1 MFKNRDLIDRSRSSL
16 AQTIEENE
24 DKIRERVLVFTY
36 SLETRLKKGRHNAST
51 FLRCH
56 VRVITRQFQF
66 LFYFAWWIFQKV
78 KGSSCTFSRWVL
90 IPLEQSN
97 ALRTRKI
104 FEFTPTKKK
113 KEEKEEGE
121 TETGI
126 KKKKKDS
133 LVYSTNK
140 SSRKLSSARSKISI
154 IMEVSFRVKIF
165 CQPKASVKK
174 RRIRNDESSQIR
186 IESLI
191 DITRKRKKKKTRRKS
206 ISFNK
211 LTTKGW
217 YERKDIALSING

>member
-113 KEEKEEGE
+113 KRRKRRRRNRNWN
-121 TETGI
+121 
-126 KKKKKDS
+126 KKKRKILSCTLQTS
-133 LVYSTNK
+133 L
-140 SSRKLSSARSKISI
+140 
-154 IMEVSFRVKIF
+154 RVNF
-165 CQPKASVKK
+165 HPLVQ
-174 RRIRNDESSQIR
+174 RFQ
-186 IESLI
+186 
-191 DITRKRKKKKTRRKS
+191 
-206 ISFNK
+206 
-211 LTTKGW
+211 
-217 YERKDIALSING
+217 

>member
-104 FEFTPTKKK
+104 FELTSTKKK
-113 KEEKEEGE
+113 KRRKRRRRNRNWN
-121 TETGI
+121 

-133 LVYSTNK
+133 FVYSTNK

-165 CQPKASVKK
+165 CQPKVSVKK

-191 DITRKRKKKKTRRKS
+191 DVTRKRKKKKTRRKS

-211 LTTKGW
+211 LTTKRW

>member
-113 KEEKEEGE
+113 KRRKRRRRNKNWN
-121 TETGI
+121 
-126 KKKKKDS
+126 KKKRKILSCILQTS
-133 LVYSTNK
+133 LRVNFHP
-140 SSRKLSSARSKISI
+140 LVQKISI

-191 DITRKRKKKKTRRKS
+191 DVTRKRKKKKLVVNQFHSTS
-206 ISFNK
+206 
-211 LTTKGW
+211 
-217 YERKDIALSING
+217 

>member
-126 KKKKKDS
+126 KKKERFSCVFYKTS
-133 LVYSTNK
+133 LRVNFHP
-140 SSRKLSSARSKISI
+140 LVQKISI

-191 DITRKRKKKKTRRKS
+191 DVTRKRKKKKLVVNQFHSTS
-206 ISFNK
+206 
-211 LTTKGW
+211 
-217 YERKDIALSING
+217 

>member
-113 KEEKEEGE
+113 KRRKRRRRNRNWN
-121 TETGI
+121 
-126 KKKKKDS
+126 KKKKRKILS
-133 LVYSTNK
+133 CTLQNK

-191 DITRKRKKKKTRRKS
+191 DVTRKRKKKKTRRKS

-211 LTTKGW
+211 LN
-217 YERKDIALSING
+217 IQ

>member
-104 FEFTPTKKK
+104 FELTPTKKK
-113 KEEKEEGE
+113 KRRKRRRRNRNWN
-121 TETGI
+121 

-165 CQPKASVKK
+165 CQPKVSVKK

-191 DITRKRKKKKTRRKS
+191 DVTPKRKKKKTRRKS

-211 LTTKGW
+211 LN
-217 YERKDIALSING
+217 IQ